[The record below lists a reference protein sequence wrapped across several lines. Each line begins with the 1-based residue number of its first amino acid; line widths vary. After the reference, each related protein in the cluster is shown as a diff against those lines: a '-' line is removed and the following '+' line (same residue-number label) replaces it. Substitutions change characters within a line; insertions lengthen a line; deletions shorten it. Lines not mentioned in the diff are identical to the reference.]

1 MLFEILVRDNLVE
14 LGCQYNEN
22 YDKKK
27 KLKVSKS
34 NSLSSEKKTLF
45 I

>member
-27 KLKVSKS
+27 LKASKS